1 MLCGFAS
8 RASHP
13 PLLDHGLSMYQFNS
27 RRMSLNKR
35 LLLQCDRR
43 GRQLV
48 LARGDLSCPMA
59 LDMSVHSGRSISR
72 VPGIVVYLS
81 EHAFGLPSG
90 FVHVL
95 KTVGVVHH
103 TVIFLT
109 VQKVRL
115 QLELPT
121 SYKIISLPSESHTRN
136 SISSCSAQVFWT
148 TDWTTSALCIVLC
161 KVSW

>member
-1 MLCGFAS
+1 M
-8 RASHP
+8 
-13 PLLDHGLSMYQFNS
+13 
-27 RRMSLNKR
+27 
-35 LLLQCDRR
+35 
-43 GRQLV
+43 
-48 LARGDLSCPMA
+48 LARGDVSCPMA

-72 VPGIVVYLS
+72 MPGIAVYLS

-115 QLELPT
+115 QLDCPT
-121 SYKIISLPSESHTRN
+121 SYKSTCPPSQSSTR
-136 SISSCSAQVFWT
+136 ITFPSCTAQVF
-148 TDWTTSALCIVLC
+148 
-161 KVSW
+161 

>member
-13 PLLDHGLSMYQFNS
+13 PLLHHGLSMYQFNS
-27 RRMSLNKR
+27 RCMSLNKR
-35 LLLQCDRR
+35 LLLRCDRR

-72 VPGIVVYLS
+72 VPGIAVYLS

-121 SYKIISLPSESHTRN
+121 SYKSTYFPSESHTWN
-136 SISSCSAQVFWT
+136 SFSLCSAQVFWRMK
-148 TDWTTSALCIVLC
+148 WTSFALCIVL
-161 KVSW
+161 V